1 MNAPEPKK
9 SKNKKEQGLNS
20 EYKISEITA
29 MNYQLPRIQ
38 ILLTKIQGQGVK
50 PQFLTFRQVLR
61 RKVTTLFL

>member
-29 MNYQLPRIQ
+29 MNYQPPRFD
-38 ILLTKIQGQGVK
+38 TDTRRGQGVK

>member
-38 ILLTKIQGQGVK
+38 ILLTKIQGAAK
-50 PQFLTFRQVLR
+50 VLS
-61 RKVTTLFL
+61 LSF